1 MKKEERKRVER
12 QIAELYRDYRG
23 RIWYLANEELQNEQ
37 DAEDVVQEVFLFLI
51 QNKDQLSRVSESEI
65 SRYLLALVRSLSE
78 GRGEQRNHVLVSS
91 YGIKNTYQMNV
102 EGGATTEQIV
112 IGREMLD
119 SALKCFELLPEG
131 SQEVLRGRWEKG
143 SSSAEMAEKL
153 NISENTLDA
162 RVSRARKKLKKLW
175 MKEGKWND

>member
-1 MKKEERKRVER
+1 MKREERKRIEG
-12 QIAELYRDYRG
+12 QIAELYRDYRS
-23 RIWYLANEELQNEQ
+23 RIWYLANKELQNEQ

-51 QNKDQLSRVSESEI
+51 QNKDQLSRVPESEVH
-65 SRYLLALVRSLSE
+65 RYLAALVKNLSE
-78 GRGEQRNHVLVSS
+78 RRGERNNVAVSS

-102 EGGATTEQIV
+102 GGGATTEQIV
-112 IGREMLD
+112 IGREMLG

-131 SQEVLRGRWEKG
+131 SQEVLRGRLEKG

-175 MKEGKWND
+175 MKEGKWNE